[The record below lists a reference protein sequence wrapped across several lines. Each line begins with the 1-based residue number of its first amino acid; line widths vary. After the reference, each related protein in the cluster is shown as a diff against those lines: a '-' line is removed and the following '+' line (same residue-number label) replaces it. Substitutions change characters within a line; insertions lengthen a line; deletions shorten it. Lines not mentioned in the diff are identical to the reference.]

1 LTPLKIGYAR
11 VSRDEQTLDL
21 QTDALKSAKCDRI
34 YTDKA
39 SGAKQ
44 SRPGL
49 DKALEQLR
57 PCDTLVVWRLD
68 RLGRSLKHLIEVV
81 EDLNAQGIGFAS
93 LSESIDTTT
102 SNGKLIFH
110 IFCSLAEFERN
121 IIRERTLAGLA
132 AARHRGRKG
141 GRKQTVTEKKI
152 AAAQKLADTSTD
164 SIADIC
170 TSLGISRSTYYRR
183 TRPQ

>member
-1 LTPLKIGYAR
+1 MSRDTLELVSCETFSPLKIGYAR

-21 QTDALKSAKCDRI
+21 QTDALEKAGCSRI

-57 PCDTLVVWRLD
+57 LGDTLIVWRLD

-81 EDLNAQGIGFAS
+81 EDLNAKGI
-93 LSESIDTTT
+93 
-102 SNGKLIFH
+102 
-110 IFCSLAEFERN
+110 
-121 IIRERTLAGLA
+121 
-132 AARHRGRKG
+132 RHL
-141 GRKQTVTEKKI
+141 QKI
-152 AAAQKLADTSTD
+152 N
-164 SIADIC
+164 
-170 TSLGISRSTYYRR
+170 
-183 TRPQ
+183 

>member
-1 LTPLKIGYAR
+1 VKIGYAR

-21 QTDALKSAKCDRI
+21 QTDALKAANCERI

-39 SGAKQ
+39 SGALA

-57 PCDTLVVWRLD
+57 PGDTLVVWRLD

-81 EDLNAQGIGFAS
+81 EDLNAKGIGFAS
-93 LSESIDTTT
+93 LTESIDTTT

-121 IIRERTLAGLA
+121 IIRERTMAGLA
-132 AARHRGRKG
+132 AARARGRKG
-141 GRKQTVTEKKI
+141 GRKQAIAQKKI
-152 AAAQKLADTSTD
+152 ATVQHLADTSTD

-170 TSLGISRSTYYRR
+170 KSLGISRSTYYRR
-183 TRPQ
+183 TRPLL